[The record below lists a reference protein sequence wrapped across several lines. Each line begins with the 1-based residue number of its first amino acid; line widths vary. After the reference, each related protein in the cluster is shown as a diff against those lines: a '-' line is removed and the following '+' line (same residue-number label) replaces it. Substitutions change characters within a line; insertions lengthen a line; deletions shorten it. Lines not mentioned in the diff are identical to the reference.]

1 MGRLLR
7 LLVLGAVAAAAV
19 VSLPDI
25 KRYFKISS
33 M

>member
-1 MGRLLR
+1 VKKLMA
-7 LLVLGAVAAAAV
+7 LVVGAVAAVAV

-25 KRYFKISS
+25 KRYLAIRR